1 MVTHPLGARIAPLLL
16 VTRLTLRLVQALE
29 RAREGEHLTVVEG
42 LAWLSQLCVREVIVN
57 GKMADWT
64 IPEPRADV
72 KRLLEKAGVKLPKRL
87 ASDGRRVHTKTR
99 LRRKR
104 VSR

>member
-1 MVTHPLGARIAPLLL
+1 MAPLPL
-16 VTRLTLRLVQALE
+16 VTMLSLRLVQALE
-29 RAREGEHLTVVEG
+29 RAWEGEHMTVAEG
-42 LAWLSQLCVREVIVN
+42 LERLSQLCVVEVIVN
-57 GKMADWT
+57 GKVADWT

-72 KRLLEKAGVKLPKRL
+72 QRLLEKAGVKLPQRL
-87 ASDGRRVHTKTR
+87 APDGRRVHTQTR